1 MFKYQDMAKIMREIE
16 NVSVSL
22 NSYES
27 PATKPN
33 DQEKKSSNENKSLEK
48 LQDYMGD

>member
-1 MFKYQDMAKIMREIE
+1 MAKIMREIG

-27 PATKPN
+27 PATKSN